1 MLKIEMKK
9 LKVTNLLITILVIPL
24 LANIFGLINFM
35 GNRELLTNS
44 WKSLWTQ
51 VSLFYFMFFLTPLIA
66 IIVSTLWSVE
76 HKARLKLI
84 RICPIKNIKFII
96 SKAFIS
102 FILIAI
108 AQFYFLFLFIIFGKF
123 ICGFKEINL
132 NLYIYYIILS
142 ILFSIPIIIIMS
154 FVNIKIKSLG
164 ISVLISVMIS
174 IAGFA
179 MRAQNIFHLLQ
190 NIFALSNLGIKMNN
204 FEILNFSEAIKIFVF
219 GILEVT
225 IFLRLSQK
233 SLQYED

>member
-76 HKARLKLI
+76 HKAGLKLI

-132 NLYIYYIILS
+132 NLYIYYIILYPNNYNNV
-142 ILFSIPIIIIMS
+142 LCKYKNKIPRYKCTYIC
-154 FVNIKIKSLG
+154 
-164 ISVLISVMIS
+164 
-174 IAGFA
+174 
-179 MRAQNIFHLLQ
+179 H
-190 NIFALSNLGIKMNN
+190 N
-204 FEILNFSEAIKIFVF
+204 FDCRICNACSKYFPFTSKYFCPKQS
-219 GILEVT
+219 
-225 IFLRLSQK
+225 R
-233 SLQYED
+233 Y